1 MNLSAARK
9 RIDLLERNLRKQ
21 CDLIVELLAH
31 PDTTVEQIEQAR
43 QYARNAIETKREL
56 EAIIIERGIY
66 R

>member
-1 MNLSAARK
+1 MNAILARK
-9 RIDLLERNLRKQ
+9 RVEALERNLRKQ

-43 QYARNAIETKREL
+43 QYARNAVDTKRQL
-56 EAIIIERGIY
+56 EEIVVTRRLY

>member
-9 RIDLLERNLRKQ
+9 RVDLLERNLRTQ

>member
-1 MNLSAARK
+1 MNLFAARK

-31 PDTTVEQIEQAR
+31 HDTTVEQIEQAR